1 MRRKLIVGLA
11 LFSMLGAGIINGQE
25 STNLKVI
32 TMSKLANDTRV
43 FAIDPEISV
52 QGVRV

>member
-32 TMSKLANDTRV
+32 TMSKLANGRTSLSSSK
-43 FAIDPEISV
+43 F
-52 QGVRV
+52 